1 MSEQEKIRASV
12 ERQFVESGE
21 KDRYVLNIWL
31 YQILISRFRLL
42 QLLKERLTDFG
53 WNDRLYAHCRE
64 TILNRKLEN
73 VTLDKLVNEASD
85 YGRNTIHDSIKKEVL
100 ANIREF
106 LDENLD

>member
-21 KDRYVLNIWL
+21 KD
-31 YQILISRFRLL
+31 RLL

>member
-21 KDRYVLNIWL
+21 KDR
-31 YQILISRFRLL
+31 LL

-53 WNDRLYAHCRE
+53 WNDKLYAHCRE
-64 TILNRKLEN
+64 MVLNNKDEN
-73 VTLDKLVNEASD
+73 ENITLDKLVNEASD